1 MSFISLW
8 YNIYVA
14 LKHFRCYI
22 IIMNSQE
29 LKRYL
34 IKHGCSFTSGKG
46 GHLLV
51 KRGSKKSVL
60 PMHGTRKELG
70 TGLVQKILKD
80 LDLK

>member
-1 MSFISLW
+1 
-8 YNIYVA
+8 
-14 LKHFRCYI
+14 
-22 IIMNSQE
+22 MNSQE

-34 IKHGCSFTSGKG
+34 TKQGCSFIPGKG
-46 GHLLV
+46 GHLIV

-60 PMHGTRKELG
+60 PMHGARKELG